1 MSAVHDGGGAAGAAA
16 MAGGS
21 APGDSAGIALDA
33 VRDVGGGLGWG
44 CTQAL
49 PDQPPSH
56 AESEPEVAAAFAQ
69 VRIRRHVQW
78 TLCVAG
84 LETPWCP
91 APLFSLFEYGAVPDS
106 VSTAGLFFGC
116 S

>member
-1 MSAVHDGGGAAGAAA
+1 MSAVHDGGGAGGAAA

-49 PDQPPSH
+49 PEQPPSH
-56 AESEPEVAAAFAQ
+56 AESEPEVAAASAQ
-69 VRIRRHVQW
+69 VRKWRRVQW
-78 TLCVAG
+78 TLYVAG
-84 LETPWCP
+84 WEMPWCP
-91 APLFSLFEYGAVPDS
+91 APLFLLF
-106 VSTAGLFFGC
+106 
-116 S
+116 